1 MGLGDALA
9 EMFQEAI
16 PALQNTLDE
25 FLPVNVQ
32 NDFHDGQPFVGMCD
46 VRTQQFLVIG
56 EYPATLPT
64 ARDADVKL
72 LLVNGGQ

>member
-1 MGLGDALA
+1 MGLRHALV

-25 FLPVNVQ
+25 FLPVNVR
-32 NDFHDGQPFVGMCD
+32 NDFHGGQPFTGMRD
-46 VRTQQFLVIG
+46 VRPQQFLVIG
-56 EYPATLPT
+56 EYLATLPT

-72 LLVNGGQ
+72 LVVNGGQ

>member
-1 MGLGDALA
+1 MGLRHALT
-9 EMFQEAI
+9 EMFQEAMA
-16 PALQNTLDE
+16 ALEDTLDE

-32 NDFHDGQPFVGMCD
+32 NDFHGGQPSTGMRD

-56 EYPATLPT
+56 EYLATLPT